1 MEAAARRLVVIAV
14 GDYGLEDDK
23 FTAGIGDQVATVT
36 GWLTH
41 PDLDDGR
48 RFDLRQADQLTSVA
62 DLRAFLDGEYLP
74 ETAWDE
80 SLVVYIT
87 GHGVAGRSHRH
98 YLTFATSDTDRLL
111 TTAFPT
117 SELIAAVLDSDAE
130 HVLVLVDSCF
140 SGVLKRE
147 LAALV
152 EDLRASRRS
161 LSSLAVITSGDS
173 TQRPR
178 VGEFTRLLQIGLDL
192 ARDESAGFTASHLS
206 FEEWEKLLNT
216 VADNNPGLLRALW
229 VCPDSRRDKPS
240 PCLPN
245 PHYRP
250 PEQLVAQARRSLALT
265 APLAEYWL
273 SRASGRT
280 SDSDTGWYFSGRAT
294 LMRSLTAFVT
304 DGTGVM
310 VVTGAAGSGKSAL
323 LARLVTLSDP
333 LFMTESRFAHTAQ
346 HIPTD
351 LRPRPGAVDAAVLA
365 RGNSALELID
375 GLLAAFDLTVAD
387 EEPPLQILLNHL
399 ADPEIH
405 DASTPVTVVLDAL
418 DEAEQPLACL
428 SDVVAPLAWLRRFDG
443 SPAVRLVLG
452 MRSSAV
458 DDTNGTLQDTAA
470 DQLLGALHTV
480 LQPGIGH
487 GEIPLTHLR
496 TDGPETADD
505 IAAYAQALLQD
516 HPDSPYTAQDPL
528 TGQTAQ
534 AIAEAVSPSFL
545 DARLAAAQ
553 LRSTLVP
560 QNVNDPQWRSRLQT
574 GTTALL
580 RDDLARVARDHHI
593 APVLLLAVLRA
604 TAFAQGNGLPWAE
617 VWPAVTAAVLSPD
630 TPGQHDIDAAIR
642 LVQHSRLIGYL
653 TTGEEDGRAV
663 YRPVHQ
669 RVAEVLLRQPHSLT
683 LAAPEPEPESEL
695 DERQRI
701 HRDIATACAELARTA
716 DPLAPHP
723 YVRRHTVAHAQAGHT
738 LTDEVMPLHLA
749 ARESS
754 GTLRAR
760 LGLPLPTGDASR
772 RVLTAAGLIEPYL
785 DDSTDYLSR
794 LGSIRFHLAAS
805 TNPDPLPAPDQ
816 AAHHLPLQPVR
827 APWQP
832 HTNVVASPADH
843 IHDMRTLR
851 TTDGRILIAAG
862 TRHGIGVWDSTTGQ
876 QLVRIPTSPVHSL
889 AVAMGTSGRP
899 FLVVGTTQGA
909 AVFDPL
915 SGRLLASLNQRGA
928 GTVNV
933 LTDGPSRWKIAV
945 RINREMVLWQPSED
959 LVHRVTWPDETKPA
973 TRNLWVSDTRGHRYR
988 LCRTYSG
995 NLALVDPVTQE
1006 TIMTGIAN
1014 SSERTMAAATGP
1026 SGHDVLAIPRRRE
1039 VQLVSPFDNEPLAPL
1054 PVETARAVGLGDL
1067 HHQTMLGVVAN
1078 DAVTVWRLSEREPR
1092 NMGQYPAP
1100 SRMTL
1105 LRGVPGRNRRGWKL
1119 ASAGHEGILLWDR
1132 TDSRYQRRSR
1142 KLSPVNAPGTPRLM
1156 SVVHGN
1162 AGNELLA
1169 VATGRTVALIDPSTG
1184 HTLTEHTSRL
1194 PVRALEAIPGPNA
1207 ESVVV
1212 IEHDKGIELWNAARD
1227 RLEPV
1232 AGLLRRSVWCVVRLP
1247 DGDPT
1252 LVTGSGAGLSAMSLM
1267 SGTIREDFPLSHR
1280 LDMSACLA
1288 LPSPHETTAMLWA
1301 AKSGLLLWDLD
1312 SHQITPITPRAVA
1325 VLFKPTATTLIPLT
1339 ADHNL
1344 VAVATSRGITLW
1356 DTATWTDLRYIDTPL
1371 TTAMTSLPYRNGSSV
1386 LVTANGTGVR
1396 FWDPRTGDLVHSLLT
1411 AAPVTNLVHTGVDGH
1426 TLHFGGP
1433 AGMATLKWIPR
1444 AATS

>member
-14 GDYGLEDDK
+14 DDYGLQDDK
-23 FTAGIGDQVATVT
+23 FTAGIADQVATVT

-41 PDLDDGR
+41 PDLDDER

-87 GHGVAGRSHRH
+87 GHGVAGRSQRH
-98 YLTFATSDTDRLL
+98 YLTFAASDTDRLL

-161 LSSLAVITSGDS
+161 LSSLAVIISGDS
-173 TQRPR
+173 TQKPR
-178 VGEFTRLLQIGLDL
+178 VGEFTQLLQLSLDL
-192 ARDESAGFTASHLS
+192 AKDESAGFTASHLS

-229 VCPDSRRDKPS
+229 VSPDSRRDKPS

-250 PEQLVAQARRSLALT
+250 PEQLVAQARRSVSLT

-280 SDSDTGWYFSGRAT
+280 SDSDPGWYFSGRAA
-294 LMRSLTAFVT
+294 LMQTLTAFVT

-333 LFMTESRFAHTAQ
+333 LFMTESRFAHAAQ
-346 HIPTD
+346 NIPAD

-365 RGNSALELID
+365 RGKSALELID
-375 GLLAAFDLTVAD
+375 DLLAAFDLTAAP
-387 EEPPLQILLNHL
+387 EEPPLQILLHHL
-399 ADPEIH
+399 ADPKSH
-405 DASTPVTVVLDAL
+405 GAGTPVTVVLDAL

-428 SDVVAPLAWLRRFDG
+428 SDVAGPLAWLRRVDG

-452 MRSSAV
+452 MRSSAI
-458 DDTNGTLQDTAA
+458 DDTNKLQDTAA

-487 GEIPLTHLR
+487 GEVLLTHLR
-496 TDGPETADD
+496 TDGPETAED
-505 IAAYAQALLQD
+505 IAAYAQALLHD
-516 HPDSPYTAQDPL
+516 HPDSPYTAQDTL
-528 TGQTAQ
+528 TTRTAQ
-534 AIAEAVSPSFL
+534 AIAEAVTPSFL

-553 LRSTLVP
+553 LRGAPAP
-560 QNVNDPQWRSRLQT
+560 QDVNDSQWRSRLQT

-580 RDDLARVARDHHI
+580 RDDLARVARDHHV
-593 APVLLLAVLRA
+593 APALLLAVVRA

-617 VWPAVTAAVLSPD
+617 VWPAVTAAVLGPD
-630 TPGQHDIDAAIR
+630 APAQRDIDAAIR

-669 RVAEVLLRQPHSLT
+669 RVSEVLLRQPHSLT
-683 LAAPEPEPESEL
+683 LAAPEPDI

-701 HRDIATACAELARTA
+701 HRNIATACAELARMA

-723 YVRRHTVAHAQAGHT
+723 YVRRHTVAHAQAGRT

-785 DDSTDYLSR
+785 DESTDHLSR

-805 TNPDPLPAPDQ
+805 CDPDPLPAPDQ
-816 AAHHLPLQPVR
+816 TALRLPLQPLR

-832 HTNVVASPADH
+832 HTNVVASPSEH
-843 IHDMRTLR
+843 VHDMRTLC
-851 TTDGRILIAAG
+851 TTDGRSLIAAG
-862 TRHGIGVWDSTTGQ
+862 TRHGIGVWDSATGQ
-876 QLVRIPTSPVHSL
+876 QLVHIPTSPVHSL

-899 FLVVGTTQGA
+899 FLVAGTTQGA

-915 SGRLLASLNQRGA
+915 SGRRLASLNRKGA
-928 GTVNV
+928 ATVSV
-933 LTDGPSRWKIAV
+933 LADGPSRWKIAV
-945 RINREMVLWQPSED
+945 HSNREMVLWQPSED
-959 LVHRVTWPDETKPA
+959 LAHSMSWPNETKPA
-973 TRNLWVSDTRGHRYR
+973 TRNLWVTDTRGHRYR
-988 LCRTYSG
+988 LCRTYRG
-995 NLALVDPVTQE
+995 NLALVDPLTQD
-1006 TIMTGIAN
+1006 TITTRLAN
-1014 SSERTMAAATGP
+1014 SAERTVAAVTGP
-1026 SGHDVLAIPRRRE
+1026 SGHDVLAVPRRRE

-1054 PVETARAVGLGDL
+1054 SVETASVVSLDDL
-1067 HHQTMLGVVAN
+1067 HHHTMLGVVTN
-1078 DAVTVWRLSEREPR
+1078 DAVTVWRLWESRPR
-1092 NMGQYPAP
+1092 SLARYPAQ
-1100 SRMTL
+1100 SRLAL
-1105 LRGVPGRNRRGWKL
+1105 LRGVPGPNGRGWKL
-1119 ASAGHEGILLWDR
+1119 ASAGHEGILLWDK
-1132 TDSRYQRRSR
+1132 TDGRYQRRSP
-1142 KLSPVNAPGTPRLM
+1142 KPPPLNAPGSPRLM
-1156 SVVHGN
+1156 SVARSN
-1162 AGNELLA
+1162 AGNELLV
-1169 VATGRTVALIDPSTG
+1169 VATGHTVALIDSSTG
-1184 HTLTEHTSRL
+1184 RTLTEHTSRL
-1194 PVRALEAIPGPNA
+1194 PVRALEAIPGLNEEA
-1207 ESVVV
+1207 TVV
-1212 IEHDKGIELWNAARD
+1212 IEHDKGLELWNAARD
-1227 RLEPV
+1227 HIHPV
-1232 AGLLRRSVWCVVRLP
+1232 SGPLHRRTWCVVRLP

-1252 LVTGSGAGLSAMSLM
+1252 LVMGSGAGLSAISLT
-1267 SGTIREDFPLSHR
+1267 SGTISEDLPFPSR
-1280 LDMSACLA
+1280 LDVIACLA
-1288 LPSPHETTAMLWA
+1288 LPTPHDTTAILWA
-1301 AKSGLLLWDLD
+1301 ERSRLLLWDLD
-1312 SHQITPITPRAVA
+1312 SNQITAAAAGLPFPRRHNA
-1325 VLFKPTATTLIPLT
+1325 LTLVPLT
-1339 ADHNL
+1339 TDRHS
-1344 VAVATSRGITLW
+1344 VAAATAHGVTLW
-1356 DTATWTDLRYIDTPL
+1356 DTKTWEPLQQIDTPQ
-1371 TTAMTSLPYRNGSSV
+1371 TTAMTALPYRNGSSV

-1396 FWDPRTGDLVHSLLT
+1396 LWDPQTGKLIHSLLT
-1411 AAPVTNLVHTGVDGH
+1411 AAPVTNLAHTSVEGH
-1426 TLHFGGP
+1426 TLHLGGP
-1433 AGMATLKWIPR
+1433 AGLAALKWV
-1444 AATS
+1444 AGDASS